1 MKSVQKSQ
9 PHASLLLHVL
19 RRKRKEELLAADVV
33 EADVDAGI
41 IARACDRLNHAATE
55 LLVLYLVARLVEPA
69 ARAAAFFTTGSS
81 PER

>member
-55 LLVLYLVARLVEPA
+55 LLVLDL
-69 ARAAAFFTTGSS
+69 AFFLIQRVI
-81 PER
+81 E